1 MRINEWNKRPTML
14 KQSSSNTESIDADSY
29 QWSFS
34 PFRSLE
40 QNSKNFIAHAE
51 HFVCFLK
58 LEEI

>member
-1 MRINEWNKRPTML
+1 MNGTRGLQCLNSHL
-14 KQSSSNTESIDADSY
+14 SNTESIDADSY
-29 QWSFS
+29 QSSFS

-51 HFVCFLK
+51 HFVCFLE